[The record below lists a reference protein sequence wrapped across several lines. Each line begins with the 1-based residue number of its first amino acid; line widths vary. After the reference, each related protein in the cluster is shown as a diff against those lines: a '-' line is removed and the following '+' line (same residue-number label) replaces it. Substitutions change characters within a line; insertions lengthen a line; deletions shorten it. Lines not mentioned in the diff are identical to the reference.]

1 MIGAAVKGNNH
12 LGFWLMLLWLIA
24 AAPAVAGSNWQ
35 PMDMGSL
42 PEAIRS
48 FVPESA
54 HPLLLRE
61 VRRQESNDSDFLLL
75 LEQAVKQKGSTG
87 KLRTLMILSRDK
99 DDHLRVLESSDRVIP
114 CAQCGGQFDPLAGI
128 EVKDGEFAVRL
139 SGGTGWRWNREY
151 RFRYSTR
158 DHFWR
163 ITRVEE
169 EMYHPGD
176 PAGTGSRRVST
187 VGRQFG
193 VIAFGSF
200 DPESFLGEGFFCGF
214 DDVALIGEWSADAKQ
229 PYSRL
234 EFRRDPASG
243 RRFETSGPAGQ
254 STGRWT
260 WNHCRVAL
268 FPDGSPKVM
277 QHDWLIRRSN
287 SRRLVLLDIESGRLM
302 ESRRVKP

>member
-1 MIGAAVKGNNH
+1 MCGAAVKGNNY
-12 LGFWLMLLWLIA
+12 LGFCLMVLWLFA
-24 AAPAVAGSNWQ
+24 AVPAVAGSNW
-35 PMDMGSL
+35 PPIDRASL
-42 PEAIRS
+42 PELVRLY
-48 FVPESA
+48 VPADAE
-54 HPLLLRE
+54 PLLLRE
-61 VRRQESNDSDFLLL
+61 VPRTQGNGSDYLLL
-75 LEQAVKQKGSTG
+75 VEQASPQKESAE
-87 KLRTLMILSRDK
+87 KRRTLLILSRDK
-99 DDHLRVLESSDRVIP
+99 EDRLRVLESNDRVIP
-114 CAQCGGQFDPLAGI
+114 CAKCGGQFDPLAGI
-128 EVKDGEFAVRL
+128 EVKDDEFAVRL
-139 SGGTGWRWNREY
+139 SGGTGWRWKREY
-151 RFRYSTR
+151 RFQYSTR

-200 DPESFLGEGFFCGF
+200 DPESFLGEGFFCAFG
-214 DDVALIGEWSADAKQ
+214 DNNVIGEWASDTTL

-234 EFRRDPASG
+234 SFRRDPASG
-243 RRFETSGPAGQ
+243 RRFETQGANGLT
-254 STGRWT
+254 TGRWT

-268 FPDGSPKVM
+268 FPDGSSKVM

-302 ESRRVKP
+302 EYRRVKP